1 MLVAKGF
8 SQIPSIDS
16 NDVFFPVVKHCSIR
30 AFFGIVAML
39 DLELE

>member
-8 SQIPSIDS
+8 SQIPSIDY
-16 NDVFFPVVKHCSIR
+16 NDVFSPVVKHCSIR